1 MVLVATGV
9 TDSVEGDTKLGSA
22 EGGATLDSK
31 FPSLAVLF
39 SGSTEDDDVKLLRD
53 SNDIKITYFSTTS
66 KRNLCIS
73 LDIN

>member
-1 MVLVATGV
+1 VVLVATSV
-9 TDSVEGDTKLGSA
+9 TDPAGGDTKLGSA

-31 FPSLAVLF
+31 FPSFAVLF
-39 SGSTEDDDVKLLRD
+39 NGSTEDDDVELLRD

-66 KRNLCIS
+66 KRNSCMS